1 VGFYQQTGAISL
13 MSARS
18 LPRRLG
24 ASCVIVVGIAGVVG
38 VLVSILAM
46 ATGLI
51 QIANRSAHPD
61 RAVVMS
67 TGTDYETLSNLS
79 RDAVRII
86 ADARGVRRDANN
98 RPLASAEVLVLVHLP
113 LRAGGSGNLTLRGVS
128 ANAFALRPELHVVAG
143 RMFNPMLRELIVG
156 RTAQR
161 QFRDLQVGRRLL
173 VRGAEWTV
181 VGVFEG
187 HGDQHESE
195 MMTGVEVLQSTFQR
209 NAFQSVTVQLDSEAS
224 FADFRAS
231 LAGNPALAIEALRES
246 DYYLRQSRAF
256 TRLLT
261 LVAYLVGGI
270 MAIGAIFGA
279 LNTMDAAVSARSV
292 EIATS
297 RVLGF
302 EPGAI
307 VTSVFAEAV
316 GLAALGAG
324 LGGALAWLLFS
335 GHAINTSGGGFTQL
349 SVPVVV
355 DARLVGVGILW
366 ACVIGMVGASLP
378 ALRAIRAPLASAL
391 KAT

>member
-1 VGFYQQTGAISL
+1 MGFFQQTGALSL
-13 MSARS
+13 LSARS
-18 LPRRLG
+18 LPQRLG
-24 ASCVIVVGIAGVVG
+24 ASCVILVGIAGVVG

-46 ATGLI
+46 VTGLL
-51 QIANRSAHPD
+51 QIANRSAHAD

-67 TGTDYETLSNLS
+67 SGTDSETLSNLS
-79 RDAVRII
+79 RDAVRSI

-181 VGVFEG
+181 VGVFDG
-187 HGDQHESE
+187 PGDQHESE

-209 NAFQSVTVQLDSEAS
+209 NAFQSVTVQLDSAAS
-224 FADFRAS
+224 FGEFRAS
-231 LAGNPALAIEALRES
+231 LAGNPSLAIEVLRES
-246 DYYLRQSRAF
+246 DYYLHQSRAF
-256 TRLLT
+256 ARLLT
-261 LVAYLVGGI
+261 VVAYLVGSI

-279 LNTMDAAVSARSV
+279 LNTMYAAVSARSV
-292 EIATS
+292 EIATL

-302 EPGAI
+302 EPGPI
-307 VTSVFAEAV
+307 VTSVFAEAL
-316 GLAALGAG
+316 GLAALGGG

-335 GHAINTSGGGFTQL
+335 GHAISTNGGGFTQL

-355 DARLVGVGILW
+355 NAGLVGIGILW

-378 ALRAIRAPLASAL
+378 ALRAIRAPLAAAL

>member
-1 VGFYQQTGAISL
+1 
-13 MSARS
+13 
-18 LPRRLG
+18 
-24 ASCVIVVGIAGVVG
+24 
-38 VLVSILAM
+38 
-46 ATGLI
+46 
-51 QIANRSAHPD
+51 
-61 RAVVMS
+61 
-67 TGTDYETLSNLS
+67 GTDYETLSNLS

-181 VGVFEG
+181 VGVFDG
-187 HGDQHESE
+187 HGAQHESE

-231 LAGNPALAIEALRES
+231 LAGNPALTIEALRES

-292 EIATS
+292 EIATL